1 MIVRTSA
8 AAILTNLLLAACKAA
23 AGVMTHSIAVTL
35 DAVNNLSD
43 VLSSVIT
50 IAGMKLAGK
59 RPDREHPMGH
69 GRIEYI
75 SAMVVSVIV
84 LYAGLSALRE
94 SVVKILHPVP
104 VQYGVVPLLILTAA
118 VPVKILLGLYVRK
131 TGEKVH
137 SGALIASGTDALSDA
152 ALSGSVLAAALLYL
166 AFGISLEAWVG
177 LLIACFI
184 IRAGIG
190 MIRET
195 ADDILG
201 KRADENKTREIRR
214 ILNAQPQVKGA
225 YDLILHNY
233 GPEREYGSVHL
244 ELPDTMTVEEVDVLS
259 RKLEAEVYAETGV
272 ILTGIGVYSYNTED
286 SEAAAIRNTVQEKVL
301 SHDWALQLHGFHVD
315 TEAKAME
322 FDVVMSFDI
331 DARRG
336 LDILGEEIRALYPDY
351 SVSITPDVDMT
362 D

>member
-1 MIVRTSA
+1 ME
-8 AAILTNLLLAACKAA
+8 LFPLAF
-23 AGVMTHSIAVTL
+23 VDL
-35 DAVNNLSD
+35 
-43 VLSSVIT
+43 VLSEPVNYAVLADRPVGKI

-201 KRADENKTREIRR
+201 KRADENKTREIR
-214 ILNAQPQVKGA
+214 
-225 YDLILHNY
+225 
-233 GPEREYGSVHL
+233 
-244 ELPDTMTVEEVDVLS
+244 
-259 RKLEAEVYAETGV
+259 
-272 ILTGIGVYSYNTED
+272 
-286 SEAAAIRNTVQEKVL
+286 QEK
-301 SHDWALQLHGFHVD
+301 
-315 TEAKAME
+315 
-322 FDVVMSFDI
+322 
-331 DARRG
+331 
-336 LDILGEEIRALYPDY
+336 
-351 SVSITPDVDMT
+351 
-362 D
+362 